1 MAQNYLMQKILL
13 LALSCFFFA
22 ATQSQSN
29 DLPKKIKMAV
39 DANRPADHFMV
50 QLSSDHWTAM
60 PDSISKNQSGFSR
73 GLNIYIMKDKVFKNS
88 PKFSFGIGL
97 GIGSSNIFF
106 KKMNI
111 DIKSNGTKLPFNDA
125 AATNHFKK
133 YKVSLSYLELPLEL
147 RHSSNPAN
155 ANKSWKFAI
164 GGKVGTLINAHTKGK
179 TLLDNNNKSINNY
192 IQKENSKRFF
202 NSTRF
207 SGTARFGYGV
217 FSLFGAYQ
225 LNSVLKDGAGA
236 PMKLYQVGITLSGL

>member
-1 MAQNYLMQKILL
+1 MQKTLL
-13 LALSCFFFA
+13 FLLSLVLFN
-22 ATQSQSN
+22 ATQAQEN
-29 DLPKKIKMAV
+29 RIPKKIKTVM

-50 QLSSDHWTAM
+50 QLSSDHLTAM

-106 KKMNI
+106 KNLNV
-111 DIKSNGTKLPFNDA
+111 DIKSNSAKLPFTNVA
-125 AATNHFKK
+125 AANHFKK
-133 YKVSLSYLELPLEL
+133 YKLSLSYLELPLEF
-147 RHSSNPAN
+147 RYSSNPAN

-179 TLLDNNNKSINNY
+179 TLLNNNNQSINNY

-202 NSTRF
+202 NTTRF

-236 PMKLYQVGITLSGL
+236 PMKAYQVGITLSGL